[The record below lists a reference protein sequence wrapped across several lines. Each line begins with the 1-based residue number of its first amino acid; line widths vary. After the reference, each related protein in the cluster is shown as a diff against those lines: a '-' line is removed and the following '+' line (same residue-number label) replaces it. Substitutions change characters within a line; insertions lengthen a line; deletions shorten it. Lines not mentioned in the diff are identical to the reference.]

1 MSMCSSA
8 KEYCRPLKK
17 RRRKIQ
23 LKTILRAVALLFIC
37 APVVA
42 QQAIVVGVVSDGE
55 SDRLGVQQQ
64 KYIDELLAL
73 TGSEFDVQI

>member
-1 MSMCSSA
+1 M
-8 KEYCRPLKK
+8 
-17 RRRKIQ
+17 
-23 LKTILRAVALLFIC
+23 KTILRAVALLFIC

-73 TGSEFDVQI
+73 TGGEFDV